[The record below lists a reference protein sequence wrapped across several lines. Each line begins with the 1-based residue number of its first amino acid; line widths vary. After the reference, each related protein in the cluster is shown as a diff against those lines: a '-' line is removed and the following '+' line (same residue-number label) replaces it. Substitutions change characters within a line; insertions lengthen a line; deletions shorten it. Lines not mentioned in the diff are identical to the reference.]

1 MTRTDI
7 HTHLVPVPAADVL
20 AAAGLRD
27 AGGRLAAGEHV
38 IGPPGLYAP
47 ERLVEWLAGAGLER
61 ALVSVPPPL
70 YRQHLAPEQAE
81 RWVRALN
88 DGLRELTRGYPALV
102 PLAYLPLEHPD
113 LAVAELGRLGER
125 SVGFTA
131 SAGGRSV
138 SLADDRLA
146 PLWAGLVALDAPLV
160 LHPGASPD
168 ERLDEL
174 YLGNLLGN
182 PVETGLAAAQLLLG
196 GVLQRHPGLRIA
208 LVHCGGVL
216 PAVLGRYQ
224 RGLDTDRPG
233 VPRRDADLREEAA
246 RLWVDCLAHDAAALD
261 LAVGVVGEEHLLV
274 GSDWPFPMGT
284 DDPLALLAHRGPAAA
299 DRVAADNAAAFLG
312 AAAGRSG
319 A

>member
-20 AAAGLRD
+20 AAAGLRA
-27 AGGRLAAGEHV
+27 AGGRLAAGEHI
-38 IGPPGLYAP
+38 IGPPSLYAP
-47 ERLVEWLAGAGLER
+47 ERLVEWLARAGLER

-70 YRQHLAPEQAE
+70 YRQHLAREQAE

-88 DGLRELTRGYPALV
+88 DGLRELTRAHQALV

-113 LAVAELGRLGER
+113 LALAELGRLGET

-146 PLWAGLVALDAPLV
+146 PLWDGLVALDAPLV

-168 ERLDEL
+168 ERLEEL

-196 GVLQRHPGLRIA
+196 GVLERHPRLRVA

-233 VPRRDADLREEAA
+233 VPRRDADLRGEAA
-246 RLWVDCLAHDAAALD
+246 RLWVDCLAHDAGALD
-261 LAVGVVGEEHLLV
+261 LAVDVVGEEHLLV

-284 DDPLALLAHRGPAAA
+284 DDPLALLAHRGPGVA

-312 AAAGRSG
+312 AAAGREE